1 MNNISIFS
9 LGILSG
15 MILQTLLIFLYCS
28 LKINDID
35 KK

>member
-1 MNNISIFS
+1 MLLFS
-9 LGILSG
+9 LGILCG
-15 MILQTLLIFLYCS
+15 MILQILLIFLYCS